1 MSIAC
6 HLRHAG
12 PSCRA
17 VMPGRHAG
25 LDPVSGIRYC
35 LAMFLDGVSHRS
47 QKVNETAVM
56 L

>member
-1 MSIAC
+1 MSIAF

-17 VMPGRHAG
+17 R
-25 LDPVSGIRYC
+25 SGIRYC

-47 QKVNETAVM
+47 QKVNGTAVM